1 MSWADV
7 VGTLG
12 VALVLL
18 AYALLQMGRIGPRD
32 RAYLWLN
39 MLGSALIL
47 VSLYYA
53 FNLASAIIQVSW
65 IAISL
70 YGLLRR
76 PQA

>member
-1 MSWADV
+1 MSWADL

-12 VALVLL
+12 VGLVLI
-18 AYALLQMGRIGPRD
+18 AYAMLQAGRLGPRD
-32 RAYLWLN
+32 ISYLWLN

-53 FNLASAIIQVSW
+53 FNLASAIIQVCW

-76 PQA
+76 PRA